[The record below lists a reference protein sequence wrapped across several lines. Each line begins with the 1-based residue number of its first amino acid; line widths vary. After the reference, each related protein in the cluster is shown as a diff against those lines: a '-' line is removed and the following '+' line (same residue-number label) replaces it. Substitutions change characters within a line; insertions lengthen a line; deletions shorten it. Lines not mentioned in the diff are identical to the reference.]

1 MLNTKKKRTVAYGV
15 SELYLR
21 VLEAITFLIVAIE
34 YPWTFMSLT
43 IVPVIIMIYV
53 TYRNREKI

>member
-15 SELYLR
+15 SKLYLR
-21 VLEAITFLIVAIE
+21 VLEEIAFLIVAIE
-34 YPWTFMSLT
+34 YPYTFISLT